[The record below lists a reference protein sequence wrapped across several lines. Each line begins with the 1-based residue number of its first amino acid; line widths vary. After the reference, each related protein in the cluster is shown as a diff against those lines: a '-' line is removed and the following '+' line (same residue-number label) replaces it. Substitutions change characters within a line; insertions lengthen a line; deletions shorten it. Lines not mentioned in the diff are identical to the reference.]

1 LSLNEKQAAFVRE
14 YLVDLNATQAAS
26 RAGYSE
32 KTAHSQGQ
40 RLLKNAEVRKAI
52 NAGKSRRAERVEVSA
67 DEVLRELMRLGFSD
81 IANIFNPDG
90 DLRAFRNIPED
101 TRRAISS
108 IKVKSHTEP
117 GDEDTVVWTTEF
129 KLWDKPNSLGMLGKH
144 LKLFTEKVEL
154 SGSLETLTDEQL
166 QARAIAAAERLAQ
179 LSGGAGTTANA
190 AAQSKGDSTASLG
203 PDGDDS

>member
-129 KLWDKPNSLGMLGKH
+129 K
-144 LKLFTEKVEL
+144 
-154 SGSLETLTDEQL
+154 
-166 QARAIAAAERLAQ
+166 AAAERLAQ

-203 PDGDDS
+203 PDGDESE